1 MKHFSKKYIQEFIEG
16 ELPAD
21 DVLAENLSKKAFE
34 IEEIQALPDGDSLY
48 EVKVL
53 PNRIASSL
61 NVYGMAGEMAAV
73 CDLKLRDINDAFKL
87 SGIVNVLT
95 DTSIDKRSEYLNLH
109 KIGEGKDVAVKR
121 MTVMCA
127 TIGNVDGMRETPG
140 YIKELLEKS
149 GSRSINNL
157 VDMTNYVLTTM
168 GQPTHVFD
176 ADKVMGRLAV
186 RYASE
191 GESLELL
198 DGKIVKLTDKDLV
211 IADDVRALSLA
222 GVKGGKPAEID
233 TNTKRVIFEI
243 GVFNPDI
250 IRKTTQ
256 RHGIRTDA
264 SKIYENNLTTSKAAD
279 VLRVFK
285 KLLID
290 DYGDKMFI
298 EFVADIV
305 NLEDISQSVNI
316 KLVDINNIGGIDLKL
331 EEVLNIFEKL
341 NFKVT
346 INGDLLEVLPPKD
359 RLDLKIKEDI
369 AEEVI
374 RIYGLDNI
382 ISAEP
387 VIKNKYKYDTYF
399 LVENKIRKM
408 LLGKG
413 YSDTFTYTFRDIGDV
428 QVLKAVAEDK
438 SFLRMNLK
446 DSALETYE
454 KNKNYT
460 AIYEEELLRFFE
472 IGSIFKVSGEERRC
486 VLVCEDGKKKSKYL
500 SELESTLQEILNT
513 FDMQDIKV
521 ESIIKNKN
529 EKPASLE
536 FDIDMIVK
544 LVEEN
549 EVQIKFEDANTFTDI
564 KNINYKNYSLY
575 PFITRDV
582 SMWIPSSIDFADIK
596 LNIENLN
603 LNNFLKVY
611 KFDEFTPI
619 DETNVNYGKTSIA
632 FRIIFQ
638 SHDKTLTD
646 IEVEQEMISVN
657 KYLADKGFE
666 VR

>member
-21 DVLAENLSKKAFE
+21 AILADNLSKKAFE
-34 IEEIQALPDGDSLY
+34 IEEIQMLPDGDSLY

-53 PNRIASSL
+53 PNRIASAL

-73 CDLKLRDINDAFKL
+73 CDLKLKDINEAFKL
-87 SGIVNVLT
+87 SGIVDVLT
-95 DTSIDKRSEYLNLH
+95 DASIEKRNDYLNLH
-109 KIGEGKDVAVKR
+109 KIGEGKDVDVKR
-121 MTVMCA
+121 MTVMCVTVA
-127 TIGNVDGMRETPG
+127 SVDSMRETPM

-176 ADKVMGRLAV
+176 ADKVIGRLAV
-186 RYASE
+186 RYATD

-198 DGKIVKLTDKDLV
+198 DGKIVKLTSHDLV

-233 TNTKRVIFEI
+233 VNTKRVIFEI
-243 GVFNPDI
+243 GVFNPDM

-285 KLLID
+285 KLLVD
-290 DYGDKMFI
+290 DCGDKMSI
-298 EFVADIV
+298 EFVADII
-305 NLEDISQSVNI
+305 NLEDIAQSVNI
-316 KLVDINNIGGIDLKL
+316 KLADINSIGGINLKL
-331 EEVLNIFEKL
+331 EEVLVILEKL

-346 INGDLLEVLPPKD
+346 INGDVLEVLPPKD
-359 RLDLKIKEDI
+359 RLDLKIKQDI

-382 ISAEP
+382 VSIEP

-399 LVENKIRKM
+399 LVENKIRKI
-408 LLGKG
+408 LLVKG
-413 YSDTFTYTFRDIGDV
+413 YSDIFTYTFRDRGEIK
-428 QVLKAVAEDK
+428 VLKAVAEDK
-438 SFLRMNLK
+438 NFLRDNLTL
-446 DSALETYE
+446 SAMETYE

-460 AIYEEELLRFFE
+460 AIYEEELLKFFE
-472 IGSIFKVSGEERRC
+472 IGSVFKSAGEERRC

-500 SELESTLQEILNT
+500 SDLENTLRDILNS
-513 FDMQDIKV
+513 FDMQSVDT
-521 ESIIKNKN
+521 ESVIKNKN
-529 EKPASLE
+529 EKLASLE
-536 FDIDMIVK
+536 FDIDLIVEY
-544 LVEEN
+544 VEKN
-549 EVQIKFEDANTFTDI
+549 EIQINFEETNTFTEI

-582 SMWIPSSIDFADIK
+582 SMWIPSAVKFEEIK
-596 LNIENLN
+596 LNLENLN

-611 KFDEFTPI
+611 KFDEFTPT
-619 DETNVNYGKTSIA
+619 DENNVNHGKTSIA

-646 IEVEQEMISVN
+646 VEVEQEMISIN
-657 KYLADKGFE
+657 KYLADRGFE